1 MFPRRAGK
9 FLVAYDL
16 LFRKQTRHNWSMH
29 SYAGPT
35 ARGTFFLAEYI
46 FAPEPE
52 RPTPK
57 EAELL
62 AHLAVLK
69 LKVDAGDKK
78 ALKEWRSSMKK
89 VLEAKKRA
97 DRGDPVAQ
105 HLVKVLNESGLFA
118 GVQRMEV

>member
-1 MFPRRAGK
+1 M
-9 FLVAYDL
+9 AYDL
-16 LFRKQTRHNWSMH
+16 LLRKQTRHNWSGAATRARLP
-29 SYAGPT
+29 AGRSSSPST
-35 ARGTFFLAEYI
+35 SS
-46 FAPEPE
+46 
-52 RPTPK
+52 RPSPSDRRRRR
-57 EAELL
+57 AELL

-89 VLEAKKRA
+89 VLDAKKRA